1 VGTFKTIEDALN
13 FICQQ
18 HEISNYCKHCG
29 VLTHSR
35 RKTTIWRLP
44 NTLVIHFK
52 KIGFDTLGKQVEIKE
67 AVKFPIKGFSLDEYY
82 DEHSRGKE
90 FENDLIFRY

>member
-1 VGTFKTIEDALN
+1 MPS
-13 FICQQ
+13 
-18 HEISNYCKHCG
+18 ISSVNSMRFLITVNTVEY
-29 VLTHSR
+29 LTHSR
-35 RKTTIWRLP
+35 RKITIWRLP

-82 DEHSRGKE
+82 DEHSRGTK
-90 FENDLIFRY
+90 F